1 MSRFTKILLIM
12 VSFLIVLIA
21 IITAIIFSN
30 TNKQKEANERKET
43 KVSEVILDECTE
55 EYEMLQNKVITT
67 AVNNSKKVNGNKKDE
82 QDNEQFILKDLEG
95 KIVVY
100 KIENNGEEIIF
111 EKTEI
116 STEYLPE
123 KDKKAIKEGI
133 KVLGQKR
140 LNEIIEDFE

>member
-55 EYEMLQNKVITT
+55 EYEMLQNKAITT

-100 KIENNGEEIIF
+100 KIENNGEETLF